1 MSTWETLSVKYDY
14 MFAGCTVLVGRGMS
28 AGWLSENTEY
38 LEHCDRIVMVNDW
51 HGDYPD
57 FFDVYAHKVMNFL
70 YPTHRPW
77 LPAKSIVKDADGVK
91 KFCMTQGKIFGCA
104 TVVDGNRRNADTGLN
119 AVMYESFR
127 SKRLLIAGIDF
138 WAAEYW
144 PGKKRTCEQQ
154 SKMIESKADAMRK
167 RCIHALLSFLEK
179 SAHCE
184 YLIHT
189 ECESLKRG
197 IRKLSRVHVKL
208 I

>member
-144 PGKKRTCEQQ
+144 PGLRRTGEQD
-154 SKMIESKADAMRK
+154 SKMKSGHRRSGMWKVFLE
-167 RCIHALLSFLEK
+167 FLEK
-179 SAHCE
+179 GTHCR
-184 YLIHT
+184 YFIHT
-189 ECESLKRG
+189 ENENLRRG
-197 IRKLSRVHVKL
+197 VRKLSCSHVKL